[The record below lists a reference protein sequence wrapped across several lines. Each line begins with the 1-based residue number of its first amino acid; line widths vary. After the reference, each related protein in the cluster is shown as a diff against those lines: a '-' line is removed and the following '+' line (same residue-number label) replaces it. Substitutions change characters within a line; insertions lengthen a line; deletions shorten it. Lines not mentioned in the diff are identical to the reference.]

1 MRPSFVLTLLLS
13 AAFLSGCA
21 TGYQSVGFA
30 GGFSETQLSENVYR
44 VRFNGNSFTS
54 AERASDFALL
64 RSAELCLEAGYEY
77 FTMHDAESSQ
87 ELSEY
92 TTPTQ
97 SQTYG
102 QGNVIGDSVYVS
114 STTTTTGG
122 QTYVISKPGH
132 SMLVAFFETP
142 PENLGFVYQASF
154 IDTSMRE
161 KYGLLEQ

>member
-1 MRPSFVLTLLLS
+1 MRGAVVVVPLLW
-13 AAFLSGCA
+13 AAALSGCA
-21 TGYQSVGFA
+21 TAYQSDGFA

-44 VRFNGNSFTS
+44 VRFNGNSSTTT
-54 AERASDFALL
+54 ERASDFALL
-64 RSAELCLEAGYEY
+64 RSAELCLTTGYQY
-77 FTMHDAESSQ
+77 FVVFGEESEQ
-87 ELSEY
+87 QLTEY

-102 QGNVIGDSVYVS
+102 QGTVTGNSVFVS

-132 SMLVAFFETP
+132 SMLVAFFKTP
-142 PENLGFVYQASF
+142 PDDLGFVYEASF
-154 IDTSMRE
+154 IDTSLRE

>member
-1 MRPSFVLTLLLS
+1 MRPSFMIALLLS
-13 AAFLSGCA
+13 AAVLSGCA
-21 TGYQSVGFA
+21 TAYQSVGFM

-44 VRFNGNSFTS
+44 VRFNGNGFTS

-64 RSAELCLEAGYEY
+64 RSSGLCLKAGYQY
-77 FTMHDAESSQ
+77 FIVSDAESWQ

-102 QGNVIGDSVYVS
+102 QGNVMGDSVYVS

-132 SMLVAFFETP
+132 SMLVAFFKTP
-142 PENLGFVYQASF
+142 PENLGFVYEASF
-154 IDTSMRE
+154 IDTSLRE